1 MIPNQID
8 RAKALLGKKQG
19 KLTAINYTIQ
29 DGDTM
34 IECKCDC
41 GRTKLYR
48 LAEFDRKD
56 PKHRLVSCG
65 ECYGED
71 SIGKKYHHLTVLELI
86 PSERDEDIS
95 NNRPDKSSNFT
106 NKLDKS
112 KYQGKRCRVQ
122 CDCGSEPFIWSL
134 RDVRNDR
141 KRQCDTFT
149 CKFARRRKHN
159 GVMANRDDNPA
170 YSVWAGMH
178 KRCYDPKHK
187 SYPYY
192 GALGIKVCD
201 EWNRTNPD
209 GLKNFT
215 EWWTRN
221 RYGFI
226 GDETVDRI
234 DSSKD
239 YSPDNCR
246 FASKSAQSANQKVR
260 DIDRSITPYKCVSIT
275 YDGKFRVKIGFEN
288 RVFVCNQIPTA
299 VDGLIIVCLFKNVGK
314 FDFTPLSKFEY
325 DLEYATEEETLK
337 YGKYKLKRD
346 HMYVKALDAARDPGY
361 HFTVFKIIKDDTD
374 NSKDHRIFKW
384 KDTNDVYHYTEVKY
398 PTVVVKRLRELVLL
412 A

>member
-1 MIPNQID
+1 MVKNHID
-8 RAKALLGKKQG
+8 RAKALIGRKQG
-19 KLTAINYTIQ
+19 KLTAIDYLIQ

-41 GRTKLYR
+41 GRTKLYKIG
-48 LAEFDRKD
+48 EFDRKD
-56 PKHRLVSCG
+56 PQYRPSSCG
-65 ECYGED
+65 ECFGED

-106 NKLDKS
+106 NRLDKL

-134 RDVRNDR
+134 KDIRNNR
-141 KRQCDTFT
+141 KRQCDTFY
-149 CKFARRRKHN
+149 CKYARRRNHN
-159 GVMANRDDNPA
+159 GAKANRDDNPA
-170 YSVWAGMH
+170 YSAWAGMH

-187 SYPYY
+187 SYPHY
-192 GALGIKVCD
+192 GALGIKVCN
-201 EWNRTNPD
+201 EWNKNNPD

-215 EWWTRN
+215 EWWLRN

-260 DIDRSITPYKCVSIT
+260 DIDRSITPYKCVSSS
-275 YDGKFRVKIGFEN
+275 YNGKFRVKIGFEN
-288 RVFVCNQIPTA
+288 RVFVCNRIPTA

-325 DLEYATEEETLK
+325 DLEYATKEETSK

-346 HMYVKALDAARDPGY
+346 HMYVKDINAARDAGH

-384 KDTNDVYHYTEVKY
+384 KDADGVYHYTEIKY
-398 PTVVVKRLRELVLL
+398 PTAVVKRLRDLVLL